1 MRRSL
6 RRLSLGRTTGDK
18 GNSTSASTLSST
30 TTSDGGSSNEDG
42 FASPSTNRKTLKEKF
57 DGEKILSSPGFT
69 DRTEASLSSSMC
81 LSETG
86 QLVVTARRI
95 PNSPRSPRS
104 KSPIVI
110 DRNSI
115 TNISS
120 SKSLLN
126 PIRSSTASSEAIKSP
141 MEPVHETK
149 PRSERRRRSSFFGSS
164 SSKDIVKRPDYDD
177 DADVPMTPAR
187 STSKPKS
194 ERTQRRSMFGSNT
207 PTNNTKDTISRDHHS
222 ARERKLPPH
231 LPLDRHNFDGSER
244 GGVRSTITANAVDG
258 RYEPSTPVADGDKP
272 KSSRRRGGL
281 FGLAVPFSPSKK
293 PSTSEDHQIQSSKKN
308 EEEIILVSQTPSK
321 PRSSRRPSSL
331 LGTFGNGSNSSMM
344 NGSISSMMNGSNSS
358 IMNGSSRS
366 FKRSDVV
373 APPESPMSATRKPSS
388 SRRRHS
394 LFGGSSSPPPSPSPT
409 KPKSRKTSSDDRHE
423 LSLREGRS
431 ISPYDLINM
440 ERTTY
445 SHQHNKKHS
454 KRSRRKNL
462 KQLTRNAEL
471 CTLARDVSRTLATS
485 NGATCQATD
494 YYGNVGKGTDIFTIH
509 SQMMA
514 NNGTERSLIL
524 NTEFSEVGIGLT
536 RNAKDG
542 HLYMCQLFK

>member
-6 RRLSLGRTTGDK
+6 RRLSLGRTEGEK
-18 GNSTSASTLSST
+18 GNSTSVSTLSSTT

-42 FASPSTNRKTLKEKF
+42 FTSPSRNTNRMTLKEKF
-57 DGEKILSSPGFT
+57 DGETILSSPGLT

-104 KSPIVI
+104 KSPIVLNR
-110 DRNSI
+110 DSI

-120 SKSLLN
+120 SQSLLS
-126 PIRSSTASSEAIKSP
+126 PIRSSTASSEARRSP
-141 MEPVHETK
+141 MEPVHENK

-164 SSKDIVKRPDYDD
+164 SGKDVIKRPDYDD

-187 STSKPKS
+187 ATSKPKS
-194 ERTQRRSMFGSNT
+194 ERTRRRSMFGSNT
-207 PTNNTKDTISRDHHS
+207 PTDNTKDTISRDNHS
-222 ARERKLPPH
+222 ERERKLPPH
-231 LPLDRHNFDGSER
+231 LPFDHRNFDGSGR
-244 GGVRSTITANAVDG
+244 GGVRTTISSDAVNG
-258 RYEPSTPVADGDKP
+258 RFEPSTPVADGDKP
-272 KSSRRRGGL
+272 RSSRRRGSL

-293 PSTSEDHQIQSSKKN
+293 PTASVDHQMQSSKRN
-308 EEEIILVSQTPSK
+308 DDEIIPVSPTPSK

-331 LGTFGNGSNSSMM
+331 FGSFGNSSNSSGL
-344 NGSISSMMNGSNSS
+344 NASISS
-358 IMNGSSRS
+358 IKNGSSRS
-366 FKRSDVV
+366 FKKSDVM
-373 APPESPMSATRKPSS
+373 APPESPMSSTRKPSS
-388 SRRRHS
+388 SRRRNS
-394 LFGGSSSPPPSPSPT
+394 LFGGSSPSPSPS
-409 KPKSRKTSSDDRHE
+409 KPKSQKTSSSHDRPD

-431 ISPYDLINM
+431 ISVCDLINM
-440 ERTTY
+440 ERTKY
-445 SHQHNKKHS
+445 SQQNNKKQG
-454 KRSRRKNL
+454 KRGGGSSSINL
-462 KQLTRNAEL
+462 RPLTRNAEL
-471 CTLARDVSRTLATS
+471 CTLARDVSRTLASS

-494 YYGNVGKGTDIFTIH
+494 YYGNVGKGTDVFTIH